1 MSNLKHPLYPIT
13 HRPPADIRLHNRW
26 WTSAYPV
33 MQAHNSCC
41 AAEDIGFSRLIVLIL
56 PITSKGYS
64 EDFLRET
71 DATMIALTRHD
82 DSTHKQQR

>member
-1 MSNLKHPLYPIT
+1 MHLEKDG
-13 HRPPADIRLHNRW
+13 PAL
-26 WTSAYPV
+26 
-33 MQAHNSCC
+33 
-41 AAEDIGFSRLIVLIL
+41 FLLIL

-82 DSTHKQQR
+82 DSTDDA